1 MLNGEMAI
9 PNNALYRR
17 RSDKFTMKLDQA
29 FIALFL
35 GFPVLDRRQSHSPG
49 VPWP

>member
-17 RSDKFTMKLDQA
+17 RSDKFTVVLDQA

-35 GFPVLDRRQSHSPG
+35 GFPVLDRRQRHRPG
-49 VPWP
+49 IAGP